1 MKINNER
8 SHLTF
13 FQKLKKDFHFRIK
26 VILLFSCVFNVI
38 YSLFLF
44 VSSWIYASRWFLVMS
59 LYYALLSIV
68 RIYTYCR
75 TGPTKREIQ
84 KVVIMRNCGYLLFL
98 LNLVVSV
105 MMFVLIYTMR
115 QVRYHEI
122 IVIALATYTFTDL
135 TIAILSTI
143 KYVKKKDYDYSTIK
157 TISLISSVVSMVTLT
172 NIMLAT
178 FGSDNE
184 ALRKIILPLLCGV
197 VAIFILASAI
207 IMIIKSN
214 SRLRIIRNEK

>member
-105 MMFVLIYTMR
+105 MMFVLIYTTR

>member
-1 MKINNER
+1 
-8 SHLTF
+8 
-13 FQKLKKDFHFRIK
+13 
-26 VILLFSCVFNVI
+26 
-38 YSLFLF
+38 
-44 VSSWIYASRWFLVMS
+44 
-59 LYYALLSIV
+59 
-68 RIYTYCR
+68 
-75 TGPTKREIQ
+75 
-84 KVVIMRNCGYLLFL
+84 
-98 LNLVVSV
+98 
-105 MMFVLIYTMR
+105 MFVLIYTMR

>member
-1 MKINNER
+1 MKSNHEH
-8 SHLTF
+8 SHSTLI
-13 FQKLKKDFHFRIK
+13 QKFRKDFHFRIK
-26 VILLFSCVFNVI
+26 AILLFTFVFNVI

-44 VSSWIYASRWFLVMS
+44 VSSWIYSSSWFLVMS
-59 LYYALLSIV
+59 VYYALLSIV

-75 TGPTKREIQ
+75 TSSTKREIQ
-84 KVVIMRNCGYLLFL
+84 KVVTMRNCGYLLFL

-105 MMFVLIYTMR
+105 MMFVLIYTTR
-115 QVRYHEI
+115 QVKYHEI

-143 KYVKKKDYDYSTIK
+143 KYIKRKDYDYSTIK
-157 TISLISSVVSMVTLT
+157 TISLISSVVSIVTLT

-178 FGSDNE
+178 FGESN
-184 ALRKIILPLLCGV
+184 AQLRSIILPLLCSV
-197 VAIFILASAI
+197 VAMLILASAI

-214 SRLRIIRNEK
+214 SKLRIIRNEK